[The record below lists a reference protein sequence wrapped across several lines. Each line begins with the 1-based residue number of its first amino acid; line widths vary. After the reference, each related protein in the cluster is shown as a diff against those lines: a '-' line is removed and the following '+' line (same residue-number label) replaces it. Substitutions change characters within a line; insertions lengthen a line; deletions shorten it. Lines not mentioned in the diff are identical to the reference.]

1 MGKNGSLIKRIT
13 DIIIASLMLIV
24 SFPVLLICMI
34 AIKLESKGSALY
46 FQTRTGYKGNNFKLV
61 KLRVMVENADKIGP
75 VLTQEND
82 PRVTKV
88 GKFLRRI
95 SIDEM
100 PQTINVLKGEM
111 SIIGPRPEVTSITA
125 GYTPEQK
132 KIFNFKPG
140 LTGIAQVN
148 GRQLIPYEEK
158 LKMEIEYYEKA
169 NFWSDIKILLKTP
182 LVVITNKGNL

>member
-1 MGKNGSLIKRIT
+1 MGKKGSIVKRTT
-13 DIIIASLMLIV
+13 DIIIALLLLALSL
-24 SFPVLLICMI
+24 PVLLICMI
-34 AIKLESKGSALY
+34 AIKLESRGSALY
-46 FQTRTGYKGNNFKLV
+46 FQTRTGYKGNNFKMV

-88 GKFLRRI
+88 GKLLRRI

-111 SIIGPRPEVTSITA
+111 SIVGPRPEVISITET
-125 GYTPEQK
+125 YTQEQRK
-132 KIFNFKPG
+132 VFDFKPG
-140 LTGIAQVN
+140 ITGISQIN
-148 GRQLIPYEEK
+148 GRHLLSPEERV
-158 LKMEIEYYEKA
+158 KMEIDYYEKA
-169 NFWSDIKILLKTP
+169 NFWTDLKILLKTP

>member
-1 MGKNGSLIKRIT
+1 MGKNGSLVKRVT
-13 DIIIASLMLIV
+13 DIIIALLMLIV
-24 SFPVLLICMI
+24 SFPVLIICMI

-46 FQTRTGYKGNNFKLV
+46 LQTRTGYKGNNFKLF

-111 SIIGPRPEVTSITA
+111 SIIGPRPEVISITA

-169 NFWSDIKILLKTP
+169 NLWSDLKILLKTP

>member
-82 PRVTKV
+82 PRITKV

-125 GYTPEQK
+125 GYTPEQRM
-132 KIFNFKPG
+132 IFNFKPG

>member
-1 MGKNGSLIKRIT
+1 
-13 DIIIASLMLIV
+13 MLIV

>member
-1 MGKNGSLIKRIT
+1 MGKNGSLVKRVT

-24 SFPVLLICMI
+24 SFPVLIVCMI

-46 FQTRTGYKGNNFKLV
+46 FQTRTGYKGNNFKLF

-111 SIIGPRPEVTSITA
+111 SIIGPRPEVISITA
-125 GYTPEQK
+125 GYTPEQR